1 MVNSDQQQM
10 FDVLEKQR
18 QHQLKVDRVLKIVL
32 PIVGF
37 LLSVMCANLN
47 RLSLIFTIVISIIAL
62 WKVGIKRQALWIWT
76 TVVALYCL
84 LDNLYSFGSFDL
96 KRYVYQFGSIT
107 TFVWIM
113 GIGRPYIDRWLM
125 KD

>member
-1 MVNSDQQQM
+1 MVSPDQQKM
-10 FDVLEKQR
+10 FEVLEKQR
-18 QHQLKVDRVLKIVL
+18 LHQLRVDRVLKIVL

-47 RLSLIFTIVISIIAL
+47 RLSLIFTIVISITAL
-62 WKVGIKRQALWIWT
+62 WMVGIKRQALWIWT
-76 TVVALYCL
+76 TVVALYCV
-84 LDNLYSFGSFDL
+84 LDNFYSFGSFDL
-96 KRYVYQFGSIT
+96 KRYLYQFVSIT
-107 TFVWIM
+107 TFIWIM

>member
-1 MVNSDQQQM
+1 MASPDQQKM
-10 FDVLEKQR
+10 LDVLEKQR
-18 QHQLKVDRVLKIVL
+18 LHQLRVDRVLKIVL

-47 RLSLIFTIVISIIAL
+47 RLSLIFTIVISITAL
-62 WKVGIKRQALWIWT
+62 WMVGIKRQALWIWT
-76 TVVALYCL
+76 TVVALYCV
-84 LDNLYSFGSFDL
+84 LDNFYSFGSFDL
-96 KRYVYQFGSIT
+96 KRYLYQFGSIT
-107 TFVWIM
+107 TFIWIM

>member
-1 MVNSDQQQM
+1 MVNPDQQIM
-10 FDVLEKQR
+10 LDVLEKQR
-18 QHQLKVDRVLKIVL
+18 LHQLKVDRVLKIVL

-37 LLSVMCANLN
+37 LLAVMCANFN
-47 RLSLIFTIVISIIAL
+47 RLSLIFTIVISIVAL
-62 WKVGIKRQALWIWT
+62 WMVGIKRQALWIWT
-76 TVVALYCL
+76 TVVALYYV

-96 KRYVYQFGSIT
+96 KRYIYQFGSIT
-107 TFVWIM
+107 TFIWIM

>member
-1 MVNSDQQQM
+1 MVNPDKQIM
-10 FDVLEKQR
+10 LDVLEKQR
-18 QHQLKVDRVLKIVL
+18 LHQLKVDRVLKIVL

-37 LLSVMCANLN
+37 LLAVMCANFN
-47 RLSLIFTIVISIIAL
+47 RLSLIFTIVISIVAL
-62 WKVGIKRQALWIWT
+62 WMVGIKRQALWIWT
-76 TVVALYCL
+76 TVVALYCV

-96 KRYVYQFGSIT
+96 KRYIYQFGSIT
-107 TFVWIM
+107 TFIWIM

>member
-1 MVNSDQQQM
+1 MVSPDQQKM
-10 FDVLEKQR
+10 LDVLEKQR
-18 QHQLKVDRVLKIVL
+18 LHQLRVDRVLKIVL

-47 RLSLIFTIVISIIAL
+47 RLSLIFTIVISITAL
-62 WKVGIKRQALWIWT
+62 WMVGIKRQALWIWT
-76 TVVALYCL
+76 TVVVLYCL
-84 LDNLYSFGSFDL
+84 LDNFYSFGSFDL
-96 KRYVYQFGSIT
+96 KRYLYQFGSIT
-107 TFVWIM
+107 TFIWIM

>member
-76 TVVALYCL
+76 TVVALYCF

>member
-1 MVNSDQQQM
+1 MINPDQEKM

-32 PIVGF
+32 PITGF
-37 LLSVMCANLN
+37 LLSVVCANFN
-47 RLSLIFTIVISIIAL
+47 RLSLIFTIVISILAL
-62 WKVGIKRQALWIWT
+62 WMIGIKRQALWIWT

-84 LDNLYSFGSFDL
+84 LDNLYSFGAFDL
-96 KRYVYQFGSIT
+96 QRYIYQFGSIT
-107 TFVWIM
+107 TFLWIT
-113 GIGRPYIDRWLM
+113 GIARPYIDRWML

>member
-1 MVNSDQQQM
+1 MVNPDQQQM

-47 RLSLIFTIVISIIAL
+47 RLSLIFTIIISIIAL

-96 KRYVYQFGSIT
+96 KRYIYQFGSIT

>member
-1 MVNSDQQQM
+1 MVSPDQQKM
-10 FDVLEKQR
+10 LDVLEKQR
-18 QHQLKVDRVLKIVL
+18 LHQLRVDRVLKIVL

-47 RLSLIFTIVISIIAL
+47 RLSLIFTIVISITAL
-62 WKVGIKRQALWIWT
+62 WMVGIKRQALWIWT
-76 TVVALYCL
+76 TVVALYCV
-84 LDNLYSFGSFDL
+84 LDNFYSFGSFDL
-96 KRYVYQFGSIT
+96 KRYLYQFGSIT
-107 TFVWIM
+107 TFIWIM

>member
-1 MVNSDQQQM
+1 MVNPDQQQM

-47 RLSLIFTIVISIIAL
+47 RLSLIFTIVISIVAL

-84 LDNLYSFGSFDL
+84 LDNFYSFGAFDL

>member
-1 MVNSDQQQM
+1 MVSPDQQKM
-10 FDVLEKQR
+10 LDVLEKQR
-18 QHQLKVDRVLKIVL
+18 LHQLRVDRVLKIVL

-47 RLSLIFTIVISIIAL
+47 RLSLIFTIVISITAL
-62 WKVGIKRQALWIWT
+62 WMVGIKRQALWIWT

-84 LDNLYSFGSFDL
+84 LDNFYSFGSFDL
-96 KRYVYQFGSIT
+96 KRYFYQFGSIT
-107 TFVWIM
+107 TFIWIM

>member
-1 MVNSDQQQM
+1 MVSPDQQKM
-10 FDVLEKQR
+10 LDVLEKQR
-18 QHQLKVDRVLKIVL
+18 LHQLRVDRVLKIVL

-47 RLSLIFTIVISIIAL
+47 RLSLIFTIVISITAL
-62 WKVGIKRQALWIWT
+62 WMVGIKRQALWIWT

-84 LDNLYSFGSFDL
+84 LDNFYSFGSFDL
-96 KRYVYQFGSIT
+96 KRYLYQFGSIT
-107 TFVWIM
+107 TFIWIM
-113 GIGRPYIDRWLM
+113 GVGRPYIDRWLM

>member
-1 MVNSDQQQM
+1 MVSPDQQKM
-10 FDVLEKQR
+10 LDVLEEQR
-18 QHQLKVDRVLKIVL
+18 LHQLRVDRVLKIVL

-47 RLSLIFTIVISIIAL
+47 RLSLIFTIVISITAL
-62 WKVGIKRQALWIWT
+62 WMVGIKRQALWIWT
-76 TVVALYCL
+76 TVVALYCV
-84 LDNLYSFGSFDL
+84 LDNFYSFGSFDL
-96 KRYVYQFGSIT
+96 KRYLYQFGSIT
-107 TFVWIM
+107 TFIWIM

>member
-1 MVNSDQQQM
+1 MASPDQQKM
-10 FDVLEKQR
+10 LDVLEKQR
-18 QHQLKVDRVLKIVL
+18 LHQLRVDRVLKIVL

-47 RLSLIFTIVISIIAL
+47 RLSLIFTIVISITAL
-62 WKVGIKRQALWIWT
+62 WMVGIKRQALWIWT

-84 LDNLYSFGSFDL
+84 LDNFYSFGSFDL
-96 KRYVYQFGSIT
+96 KRYLYQFGSIT
-107 TFVWIM
+107 TFIWIM

>member
-1 MVNSDQQQM
+1 MVSPDQQKM
-10 FDVLEKQR
+10 LDVLEKQR
-18 QHQLKVDRVLKIVL
+18 LHQLRVDRVIKIVL

-47 RLSLIFTIVISIIAL
+47 RLSLIFTIVISITAL
-62 WKVGIKRQALWIWT
+62 WMVGIKRQALWIWT

-84 LDNLYSFGSFDL
+84 LDNFYSFGSFDL
-96 KRYVYQFGSIT
+96 KRYLYQFGSIT
-107 TFVWIM
+107 TFIWIM

>member
-1 MVNSDQQQM
+1 MVSPDQQKM
-10 FDVLEKQR
+10 FEVLEKQR
-18 QHQLKVDRVLKIVL
+18 LHQFRVDRVLKIVL

-62 WKVGIKRQALWIWT
+62 WMVGIKRQALWIWT

-84 LDNLYSFGSFDL
+84 LDNFYSFGSFDL
-96 KRYVYQFGSIT
+96 KRYLYQFGSIT
-107 TFVWIM
+107 TFIWIM

>member
-1 MVNSDQQQM
+1 MVNPDQQQI

-62 WKVGIKRQALWIWT
+62 LK
-76 TVVALYCL
+76 CL
-84 LDNLYSFGSFDL
+84 SYS
-96 KRYVYQFGSIT
+96 
-107 TFVWIM
+107 W
-113 GIGRPYIDRWLM
+113 
-125 KD
+125 

>member
-1 MVNSDQQQM
+1 MVSPDQQKM
-10 FDVLEKQR
+10 LDVLEKQR
-18 QHQLKVDRVLKIVL
+18 LHQLRVDRVLKIVL

-47 RLSLIFTIVISIIAL
+47 RLSLIFTIVISITAL
-62 WKVGIKRQALWIWT
+62 WMVGIKRQALWIWT
-76 TVVALYCL
+76 TVVALYCV
-84 LDNLYSFGSFDL
+84 LDNFYSFGSFDL
-96 KRYVYQFGSIT
+96 KRYIYQFGSIT
-107 TFVWIM
+107 TFIWIM

>member
-1 MVNSDQQQM
+1 MVSPDQQKM
-10 FDVLEKQR
+10 LDVLEKQR

-96 KRYVYQFGSIT
+96 KRYIYQFGSIT

>member
-62 WKVGIKRQALWIWT
+62 WKVGIQRQALWIWT
-76 TVVALYCL
+76 TVVALYCF

>member
-1 MVNSDQQQM
+1 MVSPDQQKM
-10 FDVLEKQR
+10 LDILEKQR
-18 QHQLKVDRVLKIVL
+18 LHQLRVDRVLKIVL

-47 RLSLIFTIVISIIAL
+47 RLSLIFTIVISITAL
-62 WKVGIKRQALWIWT
+62 WMVGIKRQALWIWT

-84 LDNLYSFGSFDL
+84 LDNFYSFGSFDL
-96 KRYVYQFGSIT
+96 KRYLYQFGSIT
-107 TFVWIM
+107 TFIWIM

>member
-1 MVNSDQQQM
+1 MVSPDQQKM
-10 FDVLEKQR
+10 LDILEKQR
-18 QHQLKVDRVLKIVL
+18 LHQLRVDRVLKIVL

-47 RLSLIFTIVISIIAL
+47 RLSLIFTIVISITAL
-62 WKVGIKRQALWIWT
+62 WMVGIKRQALWIWT
-76 TVVALYCL
+76 TVVALYCV
-84 LDNLYSFGSFDL
+84 LDNFYSFGSFDL
-96 KRYVYQFGSIT
+96 KRYLYQFGSIT
-107 TFVWIM
+107 TFIWIM

>member
-1 MVNSDQQQM
+1 MVNPDQQQM

>member
-1 MVNSDQQQM
+1 MVNPDQQIM
-10 FDVLEKQR
+10 LDVLEKQR
-18 QHQLKVDRVLKIVL
+18 LHQLKVDRVLKIVL

-47 RLSLIFTIVISIIAL
+47 RLSLIFTIVVSILAL

-84 LDNLYSFGSFDL
+84 LDNFYSFGSFDL
-96 KRYVYQFGSIT
+96 KRYVFQFGSIT
-107 TFVWIM
+107 TFLWIM
-113 GIGRPYIDRWLM
+113 GIGRPYIDSWLM

>member
-1 MVNSDQQQM
+1 MVSPDQQKM
-10 FDVLEKQR
+10 LDVLEKQR
-18 QHQLKVDRVLKIVL
+18 LHQLRVDRVLKIVL

-47 RLSLIFTIVISIIAL
+47 RLSLIFTMVISITAL
-62 WKVGIKRQALWIWT
+62 WMVGIKRQALWIWT

-84 LDNLYSFGSFDL
+84 LDNFYSFSSFDL
-96 KRYVYQFGSIT
+96 KRYLYQFGSIT
-107 TFVWIM
+107 TFIWIM

>member
-1 MVNSDQQQM
+1 MVNPDQQIM
-10 FDVLEKQR
+10 LDVLEKQR
-18 QHQLKVDRVLKIVL
+18 LHQLKVDRVLKIVL

-37 LLSVMCANLN
+37 LLAVMCANFN
-47 RLSLIFTIVISIIAL
+47 RLSLIFTIVISIVAL
-62 WKVGIKRQALWIWT
+62 WMVGIKRQALWIWT
-76 TVVALYCL
+76 TVVALYCV

-96 KRYVYQFGSIT
+96 KRYIYQFGSIT
-107 TFVWIM
+107 TFIWIM

>member
-1 MVNSDQQQM
+1 MVSPDQQKM
-10 FDVLEKQR
+10 LDVLEKQR
-18 QHQLKVDRVLKIVL
+18 LHQLRVDRVLKIVL

-47 RLSLIFTIVISIIAL
+47 RLSLIFTIVISITAL
-62 WKVGIKRQALWIWT
+62 WMVGIKRQALWIWT
-76 TVVALYCL
+76 TVVALYCV
-84 LDNLYSFGSFDL
+84 LDNFYSFGSFDL
-96 KRYVYQFGSIT
+96 KRYFYQFGSIT
-107 TFVWIM
+107 TFIWIM